1 VQLTLDIGNTRTK
14 ASFFKDNTLIK
25 SSVIFFELE
34 SKWLDFFQSYPIT
47 RVIYSASGQISASL
61 EKVLSS
67 LEVPVLQLSINLS
80 LPIAIN
86 YRSPNTLGMDRLAN
100 MCAAHL
106 HHPKQSTLVIDAGTC
121 VTYDFLERGRVYLG
135 GMISPGLEMRL
146 KAMNLLTERLP
157 LVKSKKVPLIGTDT
171 ESCLQSGALH
181 GLAAEIDGIINAYRM
196 RFQSLNV
203 ILTGGDTN
211 ALQSLIKNHIF
222 ARPHLQAEGLNNVL
236 LYNLA
241 ALENH

>member
-1 VQLTLDIGNTRTK
+1 MQLTLDIGNTRTK

-25 SSVIFFELE
+25 SSVISFELE
-34 SKWLDFFQSYPIT
+34 SKWMDFFQSYPIN
-47 RVIYSASGQISASL
+47 RVIYSASGQINDVLKKAL
-61 EKVLSS
+61 EA
-67 LEVPVLQLSINLS
+67 LEVPVLELSVHLS
-80 LPIAIN
+80 LPFSMN
-86 YRSPNTLGMDRLAN
+86 YRTPKTLGMDRLAN
-100 MCAAHL
+100 MYAAHF
-106 HHPKQSTLVIDAGTC
+106 HYPKQNTLVIDAGTC

-146 KAMNLLTERLP
+146 KAMNMLTERLP
-157 LVKSKKVPLIGTDT
+157 LVKSKKVPLIGSDT

-181 GLAAEIDGIINAYRM
+181 GLVAEIDGIINDYRM
-196 RFQSLNV
+196 RFQTLNV

-222 ARPHLQAEGLNNVL
+222 ARPHLQAEGLNNAL
-236 LYNLA
+236 LHNLA